1 MVGAYILATLG
12 HIPGPTAGLV
22 LLFCMN
28 FSDNAN
34 TLIRKQVRGVWLVRV
49 TRQTYVGHGLPM
61 SFHFARSPPA
71 PALL

>member
-12 HIPGPTAGLV
+12 RVPGPTAGLV

-34 TLIRKQVRGVWLVRV
+34 TLIRQQVRVLCVSTGC
-49 TRQTYVGHGLPM
+49 
-61 SFHFARSPPA
+61 
-71 PALL
+71 

>member
-34 TLIRKQVRGVWLVRV
+34 TLIRQQVRGAWLV
-49 TRQTYVGHGLPM
+49 
-61 SFHFARSPPA
+61 
-71 PALL
+71 